1 MGCGPLPNWLRDKHC
16 IYAIQTFD
24 DNLSVWRCL
33 AIYKRKDIK
42 RGTEFVTRDVLGLA
56 YEYQVDNKL
65 KKKYVGPTKLEAI
78 AKHHNMNIMSYE
90 PKKDKRKDAG
100 SIWWLVYGK
109 MQDKNDLPTINMG
122 LLGVSVFISRR

>member
-122 LLGVSVFISRR
+122 MLGVSVFISRR

>member
-1 MGCGPLPNWLRDKHC
+1 M
-16 IYAIQTFD
+16 
-24 DNLSVWRCL
+24 
-33 AIYKRKDIK
+33 
-42 RGTEFVTRDVLGLA
+42 
-56 YEYQVDNKL
+56 

-78 AKHHNMNIMSYE
+78 AKHHNMNIMLYE

-122 LLGVSVFISRR
+122 MLGVSVFISRR